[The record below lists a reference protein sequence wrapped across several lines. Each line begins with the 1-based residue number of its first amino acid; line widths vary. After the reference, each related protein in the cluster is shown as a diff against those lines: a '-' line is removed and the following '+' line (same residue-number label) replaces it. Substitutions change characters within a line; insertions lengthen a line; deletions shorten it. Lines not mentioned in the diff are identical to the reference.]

1 VQSTNSRANRQNATR
16 SKKPLH
22 TFVYKA
28 HGFVNNFFECFFVQ
42 PFKGSYFCRNNIKK
56 KKNSSANTIKKAKR
70 RTDQVQ
76 TLRRIIRP

>member
-1 VQSTNSRANRQNATR
+1 VQSTNSRANRQ
-16 SKKPLH
+16 KQKPPH

-28 HGFVNNFFECFFVQ
+28 HGFVNNLFKRFFVQ
-42 PFKGSYFCRNNIKK
+42 PFKRSYLCRNNIKK